1 MFFKLFGLS
10 GALFAGLSVVLSA
23 AFAHL
28 PQFASGVPSVVQTAL
43 AQQQFHALGL
53 LVVGLAMGQGRPSRW
68 LVAAGGLMLA
78 GMVLFSL
85 NIYARQLLG
94 WDAWRALVPWGGG
107 AWIAAWVALAVGLTR
122 KASSQQGF

>member
-10 GALFAGLSVVLSA
+10 GALFAGLSVIFSA

-28 PQFASGVPSVVQTAL
+28 PQFSTGLPSVVQTAL

-53 LVVGLAMGQGRPSRW
+53 LVVSLAIKQGRPSRW
-68 LVAAGGLMLA
+68 LLASGWLMLA
-78 GMVLFSL
+78 GMLLFSM

-94 WDAWRALVPWGGG
+94 WDALRAWVPWGGG
-107 AWIAAWVALAVGLTR
+107 AWIAAWLALALGLGH
-122 KASSQQGF
+122 KVPNQID